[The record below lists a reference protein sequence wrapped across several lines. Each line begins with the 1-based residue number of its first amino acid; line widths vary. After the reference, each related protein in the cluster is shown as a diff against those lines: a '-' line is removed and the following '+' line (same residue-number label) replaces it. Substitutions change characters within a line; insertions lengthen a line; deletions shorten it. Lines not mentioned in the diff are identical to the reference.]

1 LIERAAKLRGLP
13 LASEFFFEGPAVV
26 VADEDAAAIAV
37 EGGGHTAAA
46 QQAVQQVKVAFGR
59 FGEEEAGG
67 EDFAG
72 SIVLHAQSGE
82 TRAAAFQP
90 VVRRAVQLHEFAF
103 AGGAQSALAMSG
115 GTAGARRT
123 DAGGAQQSAKGFAAE
138 RETFFLD
145 ELLLKMMVVEAGV
158 ASTGEREDVSPHG
171 PRQAAMAG
179 PAAAGVSQSR
189 CAALPVARFE
199 AFDMPRR

>member
-13 LASEFFFEGPAVV
+13 LASEFFFKGPAVV

-82 TRAAAFQP
+82 TRAFQP
-90 VVRRAVQLHEFAF
+90 VVRRAVQLLELP
-103 AGGAQSALAMSG
+103 S
-115 GTAGARRT
+115 R
-123 DAGGAQQSAKGFAAE
+123 AE
-138 RETFFLD
+138 R
-145 ELLLKMMVVEAGV
+145 
-158 ASTGEREDVSPHG
+158 
-171 PRQAAMAG
+171 
-179 PAAAGVSQSR
+179 SR
-189 CAALPVARFE
+189 RWRF
-199 AFDMPRR
+199 RG